1 MAAVMLPR
9 LLPEGLT
16 IDKLLRAQI
25 AVIMYASAYLAEV
38 VRGGLQSIPRGQYE
52 AAEALGL
59 GYWRRMGFVILP
71 QALQAVIP
79 PLVNTLITVF
89 KDTSLVV
96 VIGLYDL
103 MNAAKASYVD
113 PAWRGS
119 SIEAYVFVAVIY
131 FGFCYFMSQY
141 SQSLERRLAHGRAV

>member
-1 MAAVMLPR
+1 
-9 LLPEGLT
+9 
-16 IDKLLRAQI
+16 
-25 AVIMYASAYLAEV
+25 LAEV
-38 VRGGLQSIPRGQYE
+38 IRGGLQSIPRGQYE

-71 QALQAVIP
+71 QALHAVIP

-131 FGFCYFMSQY
+131 FGFCFFMSQY
-141 SQSLERRLAHGRAV
+141 SQ